1 MKYSVWEHA
10 ILRPAPMA
18 ITCSMV
24 CLHPW
29 SENTG
34 NITPSGRYLSPDN
47 AVSALLP
54 YLTESTEKDVVALL
68 FCAPSAG
75 EFLSL
80 ARQFSGALPLPEVG
94 RMSRMISSQLSL
106 AVSKMQLPAKPVTT
120 LPAEVTLSTQT
131 TRSMTRAATIAQAAI
146 PTAVS
151 PETLSSSLNQ
161 FRIARDK
168 ALQEITDQQAAIQKN
183 TCPVWRFFYTG
194 TLNQVAA
201 LIKKNIPHPEWVFTA
216 VMLFVGN
223 DLSSLRESL
232 HDPDDRSCT

>member
-80 ARQFSGALPLPEVG
+80 ARQFSGALPLPELG

-106 AVSKMQLPAKPVTT
+106 AVSKMQLPAKPATT

-183 TCPVWRFFYTG
+183 TCPVWRFFIR
-194 TLNQVAA
+194 A
-201 LIKKNIPHPEWVFTA
+201 H
-216 VMLFVGN
+216 
-223 DLSSLRESL
+223 
-232 HDPDDRSCT
+232 